1 MGPAE
6 SRDSLLAA
14 NATFY
19 RALET
24 FDIEAMERLWV
35 HDGWVRCVHPGRD
48 AIVGW
53 PGVRASFQ
61 EIFAATEWIR
71 VTPTAIDVLVFGE
84 LGVIACVENVTA
96 KNEHDVGVAAAQ
108 ATNIFR
114 RTDSGW
120 RMMHHHA
127 SPAPM
132 HVTQAYDGN
141 VQ

>member
-1 MGPAE
+1 MDPAE

-24 FDIEAMERLWV
+24 LDIEAMERLWV

-48 AIVGW
+48 ALVGW
-53 PGVRASFQ
+53 PSVRASFA
-61 EIFAATEWIR
+61 EIFALTEWIR

-114 RTDSGW
+114 LTDYGW

-141 VQ
+141 IQ

>member
-1 MGPAE
+1 MDPAE
-6 SRDSLLAA
+6 SRDSLVAA
-14 NATFY
+14 NASFY

-24 FDIEAMERLWV
+24 LDIEAMERLWV

-48 AIVGW
+48 ALVGW
-53 PGVRASFQ
+53 PSVRASFE

-84 LGVIACVENVTA
+84 LGVIACVENLTA
-96 KNEHDVGVAAAQ
+96 KDEHDVGVAAAQ

-114 RTDSGW
+114 LTDFGW

-127 SPAPM
+127 SSAPM
-132 HVTQAYDGN
+132 HVTQAYDGRI
-141 VQ
+141 Q

>member
-1 MGPAE
+1 MEASVTFGA
-6 SRDSLLAA
+6 LITA
-14 NATFY
+14 NASFY

-24 FDIEAMERLWV
+24 LDLEAMERLWL
-35 HDGWVRCVHPGRD
+35 HDGWVRCIHPGWD

-53 PGVRASFQ
+53 PSVRSSF
-61 EIFAATEWIR
+61 EDIFAKTAWIR
-71 VTPTAIDVLVFGE
+71 VIPTSVDVMVFGE
-84 LGVIACVENVTA
+84 MGVVACVENITA
-96 KNEHDVGVAAAQ
+96 KDDDEVGVTSAQ

-114 RTDSGW
+114 LTGTGW

-127 SPAPM
+127 STAPM

>member
-1 MGPAE
+1 MAPAE

-14 NATFY
+14 NADFY
-19 RALET
+19 RALEG
-24 FDIEAMERLWV
+24 FDLEAMERLWL

-53 PGVRASFQ
+53 PAVRESFVK
-61 EIFAATEWIR
+61 IFASEGWVR
-71 VTPTAIDVLVFGE
+71 VTPTAIDVMVVGE
-84 LGVIACVENVTA
+84 IGVIACVENLTA
-96 KNEHDVGVAAAQ
+96 KSDGEVGVQAAQ

-114 RTDSGW
+114 NTGYGW

-132 HVTQAYDGN
+132 HVTQHFDGGLH
-141 VQ
+141 